1 MQSQNLDQVKTTLIL
16 PGSQIFREQQG
27 VHLRLEKEEF
37 KVYLLKAQL
46 VTQSFVQFDYELLDD
61 QQQNSLKKLMFK
73 QAKDSDNQDLWEALK
88 WETRYFLKS

>member
-1 MQSQNLDQVKTTLIL
+1 
-16 PGSQIFREQQG
+16 
-27 VHLRLEKEEF
+27 
-37 KVYLLKAQL
+37 VYLLKAQL

-88 WETRYFLKS
+88 